1 MGKKTL
7 SFEKK
12 FFKSL
17 SKNLSFYKGKNY
29 RYVNQTANLK

>member
-1 MGKKTL
+1 MGKKTF

-17 SKNLSFYKGKNY
+17 SKNLSFYKGKNCDPIWEN
-29 RYVNQTANLK
+29 RA